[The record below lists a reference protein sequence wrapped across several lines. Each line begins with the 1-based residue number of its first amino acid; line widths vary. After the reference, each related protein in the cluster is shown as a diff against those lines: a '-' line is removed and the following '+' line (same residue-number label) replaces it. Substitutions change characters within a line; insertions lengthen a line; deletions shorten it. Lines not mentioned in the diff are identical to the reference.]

1 MNDNTMKSVS
11 AHDREILRRRARL
24 QRHYAESSRNEVI
37 LKQWLAQ
44 AEGRRDTPP
53 VRLLFSNFRH
63 EVITPRMQC
72 EGEQA
77 RELESALFHTLV
89 SPDIFG
95 EFVFP
100 YQQRLVDRLGVCQE
114 SDR

>member
-63 EVITPRMQC
+63 EVITPPHAMR
-72 EGEQA
+72 GRTGA
-77 RELESALFHTLV
+77 
-89 SPDIFG
+89 
-95 EFVFP
+95 
-100 YQQRLVDRLGVCQE
+100 
-114 SDR
+114 